1 MLDLLSPRMQ
11 RRLLILS
18 DYIQALSQGDLETT
32 NKVLAAAEH
41 DEVLA
46 RMILEV
52 NALSQEDQQMELQ
65 PAEQAMIGRLLA
77 DDLLVL
83 QEIGSLSQP
92 ATNRPRSGNTRRS
105 LPGGTKR
112 GSKRVRAFLGSLAA
126 VLLVGVLVGSFLLV
140 LTQSHHPG
148 TKTTSS
154 HGSSTSPS
162 WRTLPLPTVVGG
174 GNLKALTALSQNNA
188 WAVGEK
194 LILHWNGQQ
203 WQPVTGLSISDFT
216 LSSIAATAAND
227 VWVVGSYKDSSA
239 PGKGI
244 KPLLA
249 HWDGHQWRLVTS
261 GDLPTLGELYSVAA
275 LSSSD
280 VWATGDSFS
289 SQDDSSQSLILHWD
303 GQQWSVVSHPERA
316 GTFNTSLNAI
326 TALSANDVWA
336 VGYDSYN
343 HPSQYQANVNETLV
357 EHWDGTS
364 WKVVPSPSTGLND
377 DLTSVTAIS
386 ANDIWAVG
394 STDQGMSNSSTN
406 AGAPIAPEGQIEH
419 WDGKSWNIVRQAQ
432 SSGPLSEIA
441 AISTNDIWAVGA
453 LADAHDVVTSEL
465 EHWDGQ
471 HWSSVSFPNHSNSAL
486 SLVAPIPGTN
496 EVWLAWANSEEI
508 LIGPE

>member
-65 PAEQAMIGRLLA
+65 PAEQAMIDRLLA
-77 DDLLVL
+77 DHLPVP

-92 ATNRPRSGNTRRS
+92 VPNKPRSGNTRRS
-105 LPGGTKR
+105 LLGGNKR
-112 GSKRVRAFLGSLAA
+112 GSKHVHAFRESLAA
-126 VLLVGVLVGSFLLV
+126 ALLVGVLVGSFLLV
-140 LTQSHHPG
+140 LAQSHHPG
-148 TKTTSS
+148 TKTASS
-154 HGSSTSPS
+154 HGSFTSPS
-162 WRTLPLPTVVGG
+162 WCTLPLPTIVGG
-174 GNLKALTALSQNNA
+174 ANLKALTALSQNDA
-188 WAVGEK
+188 WAGGEK
-194 LILHWNGQQ
+194 FILHWNGQQ

-216 LSSIAATAAND
+216 LSSLAATAAND
-227 VWVVGSYKDSSA
+227 VWAVGSYKDSRA
-239 PGKGI
+239 TDKGI

-249 HWDGHQWRLVTS
+249 HWDGHQWSLVTS
-261 GDLPTLGELYSVAA
+261 SSLPEFGELYSAAA

-280 VWATGDSFS
+280 VWATGDSIS
-289 SQDDSSQSLILHWD
+289 SQDDSSQSVILHWD
-303 GQQWSVVSHPERA
+303 GQQWNVVSHPERT
-316 GTFNTSLNAI
+316 GTFNSSLNAI

-336 VGYDSYN
+336 VGDDSYN

-357 EHWDGTS
+357 EHWDGAS

-377 DLTSVTAIS
+377 DLTSVTAVS
-386 ANDIWAVG
+386 TNDIWAVG
-394 STDQGMSNSSTN
+394 STDQGMGNSPTN
-406 AGAPIAPEGQIEH
+406 AGGPIAPEGQIEH
-419 WDGKSWNIVRQAQ
+419 WDGKSWNIVQQAQ

-441 AISTNDIWAVGA
+441 AISMNDIWAVGA
-453 LADAHDVVTSEL
+453 LADAHGVVTSEL

-471 HWSSVSFPNHSNSAL
+471 HWSSVSFSNHSNSAL